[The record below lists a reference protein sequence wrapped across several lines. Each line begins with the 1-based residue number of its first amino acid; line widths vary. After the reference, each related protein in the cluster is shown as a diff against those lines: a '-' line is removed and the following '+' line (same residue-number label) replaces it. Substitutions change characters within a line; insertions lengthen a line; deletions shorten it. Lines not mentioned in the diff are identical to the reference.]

1 LRNLDEAAAA
11 ATRLAMLSPTLLV
24 EEMCTDG
31 VAEVLI
37 GVITD
42 AQFGQVLVLGA
53 GGVLTELL
61 SDSVSLLPPWSRDSI
76 AAGLK
81 RLSVYKLLTGYRGK
95 PAGDIEALID
105 ASLSVAGYAE
115 ANASRLAELD
125 VNPVI
130 VRPAGRGVLAVDAL
144 IRLKTPN

>member
-1 LRNLDEAAAA
+1 
-11 ATRLAMLSPTLLV
+11 M
-24 EEMCTDG
+24 
-31 VAEVLI
+31 
-37 GVITD
+37 
-42 AQFGQVLVLGA
+42 
-53 GGVLTELL
+53 LTELM

-115 ANASRLAELD
+115 ANASRLVELD